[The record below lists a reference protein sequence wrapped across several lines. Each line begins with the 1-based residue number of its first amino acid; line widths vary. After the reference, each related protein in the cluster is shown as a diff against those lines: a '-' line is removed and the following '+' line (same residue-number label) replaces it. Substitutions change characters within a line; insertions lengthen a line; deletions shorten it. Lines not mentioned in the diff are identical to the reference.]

1 MPARYCA
8 KSHKG
13 GRGASNQS
21 SIKPAGYA
29 SIRQRGRVGLATPV
43 PPAAAGDSQ
52 VFANAGPIGDIE
64 MTNNRPAH
72 AGMPVAEVD
81 TPALALDMPAFTRN
95 LEKMQAELAGSGV
108 ALRAHGKAHKCPDI
122 AKRQIALGA
131 VGVCCQKVSEAEV
144 FVDAGIGS
152 VLVTNEIVAA
162 AKLARLAALARRAD
176 VMVLCDDASV
186 VPLLGESARAAG
198 TGLKVLVEVEVGGK
212 RCGIAPG
219 EEAARLA
226 GLIERES
233 GLSFAGLQAYC
244 GSAQHKPDYAERR
257 DMTARV
263 VEAVKTTLSALGEA
277 GFARAFVTGGGTGSY
292 PFERDS
298 GVFTE
303 VQAGSYAFLD
313 TDYARIL
320 GEDGK
325 PVRTFEQSLFLLSTV
340 ISRATKN
347 RAVLDAG
354 HKAHSMDSGLA
365 GIAAPPGGR
374 VTGQSD
380 EHMVVALEAGTP
392 PGFAIGDQV
401 RLVPGHVDPTF
412 NLHDWIV
419 CMRGDAVEDVWPIA
433 ARGPGL

>member
-1 MPARYCA
+1 MTESRPAR
-8 KSHKG
+8 
-13 GRGASNQS
+13 
-21 SIKPAGYA
+21 AG
-29 SIRQRGRVGLATPV
+29 TP
-43 PPAAAGDSQ
+43 
-52 VFANAGPIGDIE
+52 I
-64 MTNNRPAH
+64 
-72 AGMPVAEVD
+72 AEVD
-81 TPALALDMPAFTRN
+81 TPALALDLSAFTRN
-95 LEKMQAELAGSGV
+95 LERMQAELAGSGV

-122 AKRQIALGA
+122 AKRQIAMGA

-144 FVDAGIGS
+144 FVDAGIDS

-162 AKLARLAALARRAD
+162 AKLARLAGLARRAD

-198 TGLKVLVEVEVGGK
+198 TALKVLVEVEVGGK

-226 GLIERES
+226 SLIERES

-277 GFARAFVTGGGTGSY
+277 GLARAYVTGGGTGSY
-292 PFERDS
+292 PLERDS

-320 GEDGK
+320 DEDGA
-325 PVRTFEQSLFLLSTV
+325 PLQTFEQSLFILSTV
-340 ISRATKN
+340 VSRPTKN

-365 GIAAPPGGR
+365 GIAEPPGGR

-380 EHMVVALEAGTP
+380 EHMVVALDEGT
-392 PGFAIGDQV
+392 PGFAIGNQV
-401 RLVPGHVDPTF
+401 RLIPGHVDPTF
-412 NLHDWIV
+412 NLHDWLV
-419 CMRGDAVEDVWPIA
+419 CMRGDAVEDVWPIT